1 MGPDDAS
8 SAEMR
13 RLPLD
18 PDTDPLALED
28 ETVERLLAGELSPDQ
43 APPGYAEV
51 AELLAAATAA
61 PTHGE
66 LAGQAAALAELRA
79 VTRARRAPAHVRR
92 ATRPPRRRWAGLAA
106 VALVGA
112 LVTGGAAV
120 AATGQLLEPVRDVT
134 RSILDTVGGT
144 KSAAPTAPG
153 PPASAPATRAA
164 GPGGGGQGPPPTA
177 AADRGRGTTG
187 AAPGAN
193 PDLEGLCRAYLAG
206 KGSEQGR
213 RLGATA
219 FEALARAAGGPD
231 QVDAYC
237 QDLLPGAAKPK
248 KNPPSDDQGQEQGQG
263 QGGPPSSTG
272 GGNERTVSSPGPSSP
287 AR

>member
-18 PDTDPLALED
+18 PDTDPLALDD
-28 ETVERLLAGELSPDQ
+28 ETVERLLSGELPPEQ

-51 AELLAAATAA
+51 AELLAAATAP

-79 VTRARRAPAHVRR
+79 VTRARRAPSHARR
-92 ATRPPRRRWAGLAA
+92 PARPPRRRWAGLAA

-120 AATGQLLEPVRDVT
+120 AATGQLPEPVRDVA
-134 RSILDTVGGT
+134 RSILDTVGGAE
-144 KSAAPTAPG
+144 SAAPTAPG
-153 PPASAPATRAA
+153 PPASAPAMRAA
-164 GPGGGGQGPPPTA
+164 GPGGDGQGPPPTA
-177 AADRGRGTTG
+177 AANRGPGTTG

-193 PDLEGLCRAYLAG
+193 PDLEGLCQAYLAG
-206 KGSEQGR
+206 KGSKQGR
-213 RLGATA
+213 SLDATA
-219 FEALARAAGGPD
+219 FKALARAAGGPD
-231 QVDAYC
+231 KVDAYC

-248 KNPPSDDQGQEQGQG
+248 ENPPSDDQGQEQGQG

-272 GGNERTVSSPGPSSP
+272 GGNERTGSSPG
-287 AR
+287 R